1 MRYSDYF
8 KCKNAKRCLL
18 GWSLRNFGCWA
29 VVCSTRPLTLHY
41 SGYLNVLSRV
51 CLYQKY
57 YSVYRSDFL
66 GIWVQWHLNPWL
78 GHSYL
83 RHRYTHYWQVLMSDT
98 EEILEEDYPDLGMP
112 ICQCLSVPAV
122 CLLTWN
128 NLFKNKKNILRQ
140 LESMI
145 STLKQK
151 IRTLIFIVSHYRERF
166 NFLSE
171 LKENFESIDF
181 FNVATFMILIQLL
194 LKQN

>member
-1 MRYSDYF
+1 MVCDDKQNKYKIAWLCCAPRSFFVYIIYIFYLFYYHCLRQRCSAKSTPDILNAMLKSNQYYNICIMT
-8 KCKNAKRCLL
+8 KCDTRTTAKRCLL

-57 YSVYRSDFL
+57 YFVYRSDFL

-83 RHRYTHYWQVLMSDT
+83 RHRYPHDWQVLMSDT

-112 ICQCLSVPAV
+112 ICLMLKRTS
-122 CLLTWN
+122 CLLIN
-128 NLFKNKKNILRQ
+128 
-140 LESMI
+140 
-145 STLKQK
+145 LKQPMQK
-151 IRTLIFIVSHYRERF
+151 
-166 NFLSE
+166 
-171 LKENFESIDF
+171 
-181 FNVATFMILIQLL
+181 
-194 LKQN
+194 